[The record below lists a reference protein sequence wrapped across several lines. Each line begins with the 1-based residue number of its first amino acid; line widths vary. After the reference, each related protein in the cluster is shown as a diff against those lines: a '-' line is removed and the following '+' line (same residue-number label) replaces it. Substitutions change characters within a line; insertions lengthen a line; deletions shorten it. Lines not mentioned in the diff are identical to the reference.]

1 MTGQAAVRIFDSK
14 PDIAK
19 MFATG
24 DVENLARIIENGSQ
38 YFDHDENTR
47 VEAVGALGSLADQ
60 RAIDPLIGALH
71 DDDER
76 VHLSAVAALNK
87 HHAFYPLVNALHVR
101 DSGVRTAAAE
111 VIGELAKPLAVLP
124 LTKALDDEDARVR
137 AASVEALVKLGESS
151 TDPLIHT
158 LRVTNNKAR
167 RAAAEALGQLGDP
180 RAVLPLI
187 AALKDQDWRVSFAAA
202 CAQAVQRSALVKVVH
217 RSWEAERPSDGL
229 PLKPSDNS
237 ATPKR

>member
-1 MTGQAAVRIFDSK
+1 MRIFDSK

-19 MFATG
+19 MLATG
-24 DVENLARIIENGSQ
+24 DVENLACIIENGSP

-76 VHLSAVAALNK
+76 VRLSAVAALNK

-101 DSGVRTAAAE
+101 DNGVRTAAAE
-111 VIGELAKPLAVLP
+111 VLGELAKPLAVLP

-137 AASVEALVKLGESS
+137 TASVEALVKLGESS
-151 TDPLIHT
+151 TDSSI
-158 LRVTNNKAR
+158 R
-167 RAAAEALGQLGDP
+167 
-180 RAVLPLI
+180 
-187 AALKDQDWRVSFAAA
+187 
-202 CAQAVQRSALVKVVH
+202 
-217 RSWEAERPSDGL
+217 
-229 PLKPSDNS
+229 
-237 ATPKR
+237 